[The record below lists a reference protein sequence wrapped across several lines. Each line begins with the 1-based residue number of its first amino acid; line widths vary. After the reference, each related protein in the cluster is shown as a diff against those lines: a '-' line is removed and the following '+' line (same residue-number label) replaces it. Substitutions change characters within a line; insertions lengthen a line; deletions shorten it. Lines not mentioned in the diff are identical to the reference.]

1 MTKLDLTDIPEFIQP
16 YRVDDP
22 ENFRLQDS
30 DPADTGGFSAD
41 FKEDAAQMLDASI
54 EWLAQQQMM
63 LAAQDRWSLLIIF
76 QARDA
81 AAGKDSTI
89 RHVMSGL
96 NPQGCQV
103 TSFKRPHHE
112 DLDHDFLW
120 RYHRRIPAR
129 GEIGIFNRSY
139 YEEVLIVQVHQEL
152 LQTQKLPA
160 ELIKP
165 DIWSQRYAD
174 INNFERYLTHNG
186 IQVLKFFLDVSA
198 KEQKERFRERLE
210 QPEKHWKFSEADIH
224 ERRFW
229 DDYSR
234 VYEETIR
241 ATSTEYAPWYVI
253 PADKKWFTRLLVA
266 AVLVAKMS
274 SLELAFPQVKGEAK
288 KALRK
293 ARKDLEDL

>member
-41 FKEDAAQMLDASI
+41 FKEDAAQMLDRSI
-54 EWLAQQQMM
+54 DWLAQQQMM

-76 QARDA
+76 QARD

-120 RYHRRIPAR
+120 RYHRRIPTR

-198 KEQKERFRERLE
+198 EEQKERFRERLE

-274 SLELAFPQVKGEAK
+274 SLELAFPQVKGAAK